1 MHQTGKPITSGLL
14 LVLAMLTL
22 GCSNTYK
29 MERLPLEAPTAST
42 GTSLPTLRLG
52 DPVVVSKPSDGR
64 YGDKVYAGSGTMVQL
79 ALVSCLK
86 SNGLDAVAR
95 VEGNGAVTG
104 PNKWQVVPTILE
116 WEDRATEWSG
126 LPDRIKVEIRTID
139 PEGRPRDVT
148 IVSGSSKWA
157 TLGGDHPQ
165 DMLAPA
171 LAAWGTQMT
180 SVTSPPTK

>member
-1 MHQTGKPITSGLL
+1 MHEAGKPITLGLL
-14 LVLAMLTL
+14 LVAALFTL

-29 MERLPLEAPTAST
+29 MEQLPLEAPTVRT
-42 GTSLPTLRLG
+42 GTSLPALRLG

-64 YGDKVYAGSGTMVQL
+64 YGDKVYAGSGAMVQL

-95 VEGNGAVTG
+95 VEGKDAATG
-104 PNKWQVVPTILE
+104 PNKWHVVPTILE

-126 LPDRIKVEIRTID
+126 LPDRIKVEVRTID

-157 TLGGDHPQ
+157 TFGGDHPQ

-171 LAAWGTQMT
+171 LAAWGTQLPR
-180 SVTSPPTK
+180 VTSPPTK